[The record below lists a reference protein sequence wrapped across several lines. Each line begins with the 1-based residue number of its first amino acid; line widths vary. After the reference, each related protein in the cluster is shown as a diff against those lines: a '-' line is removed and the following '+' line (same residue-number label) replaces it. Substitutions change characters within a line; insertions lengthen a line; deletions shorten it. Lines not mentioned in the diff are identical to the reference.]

1 MSCPLCDEPS
11 GVVESDPVELRV
23 TCDPCG
29 PTFRMTHAVLEEWLR
44 LEQPARAVALLLAR
58 DHLRIMGAFMEEP
71 RIQVDDVWAW
81 GRREA

>member
-1 MSCPLCDEPS
+1 
-11 GVVESDPVELRV
+11 
-23 TCDPCG
+23 
-29 PTFRMTHAVLEEWLR
+29 MTHAVLVEWLK
-44 LEQPARAVALLLAR
+44 LEEPIRAVALLLAR